1 MSYNRFPELMTVGR
15 ELLTLLENGEVNAA
29 ELLIDRYLEMFN
41 DFFQNAKLEL
51 VIDIEQQQALLEFQ
65 SIYKQVENTKN
76 QTEAALLKISK
87 AGRASDLYKLNLG

>member
-41 DFFQNAKLEL
+41 DFF
-51 VIDIEQQQALLEFQ
+51 
-65 SIYKQVENTKN
+65 
-76 QTEAALLKISK
+76 
-87 AGRASDLYKLNLG
+87 RMLN

>member
-87 AGRASDLYKLNLG
+87 AGRASYLYKLNLG